1 MKMIVTPTLA
11 GLVFVGTQA
20 LCVAAASLSF
30 HKVASLDPAIVF
42 RG

>member
-1 MKMIVTPTLA
+1 MA

-20 LCVAAASLSF
+20 LCVTAASLSF
-30 HKVASLDPAIVF
+30 HKVASLDPATVF